1 MILLFHLVS
10 HKNASS
16 FNFKQFL
23 SPILPHGNK
32 VLQEYKVHPLF
43 TRTPAFF
50 FLFFFFYIKLFLF
63 FRKELYTKKIY
74 CEISSEVP

>member
-50 FLFFFFYIKLFLF
+50 FLFFSFI
-63 FRKELYTKKIY
+63 
-74 CEISSEVP
+74 